1 MKPAAQVLPI
11 VPLTVLL
18 SALPAANAGQQDEE
32 EEDAIPFEE
41 ARLFFELNHT
51 DGDLGLQGLIDGDEW
66 KRLEIEGPRE
76 ALLLDVVVRG
86 KLRHQGLTEIF
97 FESAE
102 PTFDELP
109 PPKFFKRFPAGIYE
123 ISGITLGGEELE
135 STAVLSH
142 VMPAP
147 PGSITISAVPSAPNC
162 DAEPLPVVSEPVVI
176 DWAEV
181 TQSHPSVGAAGAIE
195 VAGYQ
200 FVLEREEPE
209 LLVLSVDLP
218 PTVTEFE
225 IPSGFIALGDAFKFE
240 IVARATNGNQTVVES
255 CFEIE

>member
-1 MKPAAQVLPI
+1 MKPDAHVLPI
-11 VPLTVLL
+11 VPLAVLL
-18 SALPAANAGQQDEE
+18 SALPAANAQNDEE
-32 EEDAIPFEE
+32 EDEIPFEE

-66 KRLEIEGPRE
+66 KKLEIEGPRE
-76 ALLLDVVVRG
+76 ARLLEVTVRG

-109 PPKFFKRFPAGIYE
+109 PPEFFKRFPAGTYE
-123 ISGITLGGEELE
+123 ISGVTLGGEELE
-135 STAVLSH
+135 STVVISH

-147 PGSITISAVPSAPNC
+147 PGNITVSGLPSAPNC
-162 DAEPLPVVSEPVVI
+162 DAEPLPTVGEPVVI
-176 DWAEV
+176 AWAAV
-181 TQSHPSVGAAGAIE
+181 TTSHPTVGTAGPIE

-200 FVLEREEPE
+200 FVVEREEPT

-218 PTVTEFE
+218 ASVTQFE
-225 IPSGFIALGDAFKFE
+225 VPSGFIAQGDAFKFE